1 MQVVDASWIERFA
14 RRLMQLIPSKQPLDA
29 VRSAAESFADSSH
42 LPPETAA
49 EIYAVEPPP
58 MDSGAPDSS
67 PKAKP
72 TDSQ

>member
-1 MQVVDASWIERFA
+1 MPPLRTLSAETIRTPEPYSWRTCAS
-14 RRLMQLIPSKQPLDA
+14 L
-29 VRSAAESFADSSH
+29 ESFADSSH

-67 PKAKP
+67 PKVKP